1 MATMLIGGLWH
12 GASWTFVVWGGLH
25 GLYLA
30 VERLLRKQ
38 FAGYRPGR
46 AAAVAF
52 GLLTFLLVNIAWVF
66 FRAKTF
72 HQATLILRGM
82 FGANAHTEPVLA
94 AVYLLTTTVIIAG
107 LVLAHCG
114 MRNQTLEAAISRAH
128 PAPLTALWTIMA
140 FAVVIQHGDS
150 NGFIYFQF

>member
-30 VERLLRKQ
+30 VERMLRKP
-38 FAGYRPGR
+38 FSGYKPKGI
-46 AAAVAF
+46 AAAAL
-52 GLLTFLLVNIAWVF
+52 GLLTFLLVDIAWVF

-72 HQATLILRGM
+72 RQAIGVLSGM
-82 FGANAHTEPVLA
+82 FGRNAHADPIVPAIYLA
-94 AVYLLTTTVIIAG
+94 TTVIIIGG
-107 LVLAHCG
+107 LLIAHWS
-114 MRNQTLEAAISRAH
+114 MRRQTLESAIGRMH
-128 PAPLTALWTIMA
+128 PTALTAVWIMLA
-140 FAVVIQHGDS
+140 FAVVIQHGES